1 MIPVTNANSGTARPA
16 GVDDYEQEQEKK
28 MIYLDYNATTP
39 LCDQACEAML
49 PYLDRHFGNPSSV
62 HAAGREARA
71 AIDDAR
77 DKLAK
82 LLGAKT
88 HELIFTSGGTES
100 CNLAVL
106 GLARCSMSRGGHV
119 ISNKAEH
126 HAVLKTLE
134 HLEKHE
140 SFEVTWL
147 GVSERGIVNLDQL
160 AAAIRPETRLVS
172 IMTANNET
180 GVIQPMRQISEIC
193 RERGVL
199 LHSDMVQSFGKIDI
213 DLSLV
218 DVASFAAHKFYG
230 PKGAGLLFLRSG
242 LSIQPIMFGGAHE
255 NERRP
260 GTENVAAIAGMA
272 AAAEW
277 TLRGRGGSPNRP
289 DDWGQTPVPGA
300 ADEQEREK
308 ALRDELGGRV
318 TQIFS
323 EAQQNGDPV
332 SRLANTLN
340 VSFPGFDSE
349 TLLMALDLEGVC
361 ASSGSACMVGS
372 VVASH
377 VLLAMGLPT
386 ERASSAVRFS
396 LGKQITAEEIDHAA
410 DAIAR
415 IFERLAK
422 TKTKSDAYAVA

>member
-1 MIPVTNANSGTARPA
+1 
-16 GVDDYEQEQEKK
+16 

-39 LCDQACEAML
+39 LCDKAREMML

-77 DKLAK
+77 DKLAALMRVK
-82 LLGAKT
+82 P

-106 GLARCSMSRGGHV
+106 GLAKCPFSRGGHV

-126 HAVLKTLE
+126 HAVLNGCE
-134 HLEKHE
+134 YLEKRE
-140 SFEVTWL
+140 NFEVTWL
-147 GVSERGIVNLDQL
+147 NLSERGIVDLDHL

-172 IMTANNET
+172 IMSANNET
-180 GVIQPMRQISEIC
+180 GVIQPMREISRVC
-193 RERGVL
+193 RERGIL
-199 LHSDMVQSFGKIDI
+199 LHSDMVQSFGKIDT

-218 DVASFAAHKFYG
+218 DAASFAAHKFYG

-277 TLRGRGGSPNRP
+277 TLGEQER
-289 DDWGQTPVPGA
+289 D
-300 ADEQEREK
+300 QEREK
-308 ALRDELGGRV
+308 KLRDELWGRIS
-318 TQIFS
+318 QIFPGTR
-323 EAQQNGDPV
+323 QNGDLAN
-332 SRLANTLN
+332 RLANTLN
-340 VSFPGFDSE
+340 VSFPGLDSE
-349 TLLMALDLEGVC
+349 TLLMALDLKGIC

-377 VLLAMGLPT
+377 VLLAMGLPM

-396 LGKQITAEEIDHAA
+396 LGKQTTAEGIDDAA
-410 DAIAR
+410 KAIER
-415 IFERLAK
+415 IIERLI
-422 TKTKSDAYAVA
+422 KSNSAYAVA

>member
-1 MIPVTNANSGTARPA
+1 
-16 GVDDYEQEQEKK
+16 

-39 LCDQACEAML
+39 MCDQARAAML

-77 DKLAK
+77 DKLAA
-82 LLGAKT
+82 LLRAKP

-106 GLARCSMSRGGHV
+106 GLARCRSSRGGHV

-126 HAVLKTLE
+126 HAVLNALE

-140 SFEVTWL
+140 GFEVTWL
-147 GVSERGIVNLDQL
+147 NLSENGMVDLDQL
-160 AAAIRPETRLVS
+160 ADSIRPETRLVS

-180 GVIQPMRQISEIC
+180 GVIQPMSEISKIC
-193 RERGVL
+193 RERGAL
-199 LHSDMVQSFGKIDI
+199 LHSDMVQAFGKIDT

-218 DVASFAAHKFYG
+218 DAASFAAHKFYG

-272 AAAEW
+272 AAAEFV
-277 TLRGRGGSPNRP
+277 LANR
-289 DDWGQTPVPGA
+289 QT
-300 ADEQEREK
+300 EQDRQLK
-308 ALRDELGGRV
+308 LRDELWNLISQNV
-318 TQIFS
+318 PD
-323 EAQQNGDPV
+323 AKLNGDETL
-332 SRLANTLN
+332 RLANTLN
-340 VSFPGFDSE
+340 VSLLGIDSE
-349 TLLMALDLEGVC
+349 TLLIAFDLEGVC

-377 VLLAMGLPT
+377 VLLAMGLPM
-386 ERASSAVRFS
+386 ERARSAVRFS
-396 LGKQITAEEIDHAA
+396 LGKWTTAEEIDRAA
-410 DAIAR
+410 DAIDR
-415 IFERLAK
+415 IFNRLAK
-422 TKTKSDAYAVA
+422 TKTKSSSAYAVA